1 MGLPSI
7 DIFVFHAIYF
17 FQVVR
22 EVQNVDRLKLDLN
35 QKGIID
41 TADKDNSNDVAN
53 LVVGAD
59 GVKTHLAGNVNWK
72 TSNGVKNQQ
81 LQQQSGSMDDVG

>member
-1 MGLPSI
+1 MT
-7 DIFVFHAIYF
+7 IFVTILL

-41 TADKDNSNDVAN
+41 AAKKNNNNNVAN
-53 LVVGAD
+53 SVVGAD
-59 GVKTHLAGNVNWK
+59 GVKTHLAGNVDWQTNK
-72 TSNGVKNQQ
+72 GQNQQ
-81 LQQQSGSMDDVG
+81 LQKQQSGSTTEVGYKQRI